1 MVNDVVI
8 LWGQIQ
14 EGINLVDIVV
24 VVVDGVL
31 RWRKVHRWE
40 RHLLRLYELGSWP
53 WHHLS
58 KQMLPTSSSVEL
70 KFEMSSHIILLYSQL
85 GLSLSSLKEVGT

>member
-1 MVNDVVI
+1 MVNDVMI

-14 EGINLVDIVV
+14 EWINLVDIV

-31 RWRKVHRWE
+31 RWRKVRE

-53 WHHLS
+53 WPWHHLS
-58 KQMLPTSSSVEL
+58 KQMLSASSSVEL
-70 KFEMSSHIILLYSQL
+70 KFEMSSHVILLYSQL
-85 GLSLSSLKEVGT
+85 GLSLSSLKKVGT